1 MLVRHLAPC
10 CWHPLALLIVFY
22 YSIIFSTDNLKCL
35 FSMVSENKVE
45 VEEILVC
52 SVSTIREKVQS
63 VHMFHTSTMWTK
75 RKIISCHNLVTEQFG
90 KIYYGSCIPYFWFPV
105 IIYLNY
111 DLLIWKVSCKANS
124 RVVKELW
131 IQQIWTDKV
140 CLKGQHRN

>member
-1 MLVRHLAPC
+1 VLVRHLAPC

-63 VHMFHTSTMWTK
+63 VHMFHTSTM
-75 RKIISCHNLVTEQFG
+75 
-90 KIYYGSCIPYFWFPV
+90 
-105 IIYLNY
+105 
-111 DLLIWKVSCKANS
+111 
-124 RVVKELW
+124 
-131 IQQIWTDKV
+131 
-140 CLKGQHRN
+140 